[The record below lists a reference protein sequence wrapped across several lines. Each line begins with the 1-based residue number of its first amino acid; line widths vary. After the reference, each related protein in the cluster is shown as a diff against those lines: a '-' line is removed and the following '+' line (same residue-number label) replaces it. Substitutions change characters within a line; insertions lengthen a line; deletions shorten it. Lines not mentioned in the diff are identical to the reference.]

1 MKKIFAIL
9 IGCLFT
15 LPMAAQVIK
24 QYSGEYPRILPYYWY
39 ELEPTASYS
48 YYDDPAGTGR
58 IFHGPFKFKFHGDG
72 STSKRTIYGSISGN
86 FKDDYQ
92 DGEWTMI
99 YPIHILSISTP
110 PSRRQRTGTF
120 KCTFVNGRLNG
131 DATYVVKENATGKIM
146 FSQKVYLVDG
156 VLDGPF
162 TSFEAKD
169 GDAEET
175 VRGIFKNGKR
185 VGTWTVQYAQD
196 QYLMV
201 YDERENEDTY
211 IIDHRTG
218 DKSSY
223 GYPLPRRSATSS
235 DGILNIVRW
244 FPMRKS
250 AKMEDV
256 KKETAEAKEEV
267 KEEIKKKTQVYTVV
281 EQRPQFPGG
290 DTALLKWVNDNL
302 RYPAVAKDNNIQG
315 RILVKFVVTE
325 TGKIGEVK
333 VVRAK
338 DPDLDK
344 EAVRVVKAL
353 PDFIPGKMNGE
364 AVSVWET
371 LPITFRL

>member
-1 MKKIFAIL
+1 MKKILAIL

-24 QYSGEYPRILPYYWY
+24 QYSGDYPKPFHSFDAYA
-39 ELEPTASYS
+39 LEPKAVYS

-72 STSKRTIYGSISGN
+72 STSTRTIYGSISGN

-99 YPIHILSISTP
+99 YPILIYQKQH
-110 PSRRQRTGTF
+110 TGTF
-120 KCTFVNGRLNG
+120 KCTFVNGRMNG
-131 DATYVVKENATGKIM
+131 DATYVVKENATGKII
-146 FSQKVYLVDG
+146 FNQKVHLVDG

-162 TSFEAKD
+162 ESFEAKD
-169 GDAEET
+169 KYDAAET
-175 VRGIFKNGKR
+175 LKGAFKDGKR
-185 VGTWTVQYAQD
+185 VGTWTAQYAQD

-201 YDERENEDTY
+201 YDSYENEGTY

-223 GYPLPRRSATSS
+223 GYALPRRNATSRS
-235 DGILNIVRW
+235 GILYIIRDIL
-244 FPMRKS
+244 MRKS

-256 KKETAEAKEEV
+256 KKETAEAKEVV
-267 KEEIKKKTQVYTVV
+267 KEGIKEDSKVYTVV
-281 EQRPQFPGG
+281 DQCPQFSGG
-290 DTALLKWVNDNL
+290 DAALRRWVNDNL
-302 RYPAVAKDNNIQG
+302 RYPEVAKGNNVQG
-315 RILVKFVVTE
+315 RVVVRFVVTE

-333 VVRAK
+333 VLRGK

-344 EAVRVVKAL
+344 EAVRVTKAL

-364 AVSVWET
+364 AVSAWKI
-371 LPITFRL
+371 LPISFRL